1 MNKIIE
7 LLADLEGEFDVRL
20 RIEQAHAQGSAVLP
34 LSSAQQG
41 IRFAQQIDPSSP
53 AYNIG
58 EYIELNGRIDALLFE
73 RALRRVVVESEALR
87 VQIIDLAGQ
96 AGQIV
101 GPPPA
106 WSMPLIDV
114 GAETDPRA
122 TAELWMRNRLGAA
135 GRADERTAVRLC
147 FVQGVCR
154 PVFLVCALPSHCDGR
169 SQHVAGGSPASLH
182 LHTAQH

>member
-7 LLADLEGEFDVRL
+7 SLADLEGESDVRL

-41 IRFAQQIDPSSP
+41 IWFAQQIDPLSP

-73 RALRRVVVESEALR
+73 RALRKVVVESEALR

-106 WSMPLIDV
+106 WSMPVIDV
-114 GAETDPRA
+114 SAETDPRA
-122 TAELWMRNRLGAA
+122 AAESWMRTDLARVGSSA
-135 GRADERTAVRLC
+135 GS
-147 FVQGVCR
+147 
-154 PVFLVCALPSHCDGR
+154 CASTCSGR
-169 SQHVAGGSPASLH
+169 SRRWRCSCSPGWR
-182 LHTAQH
+182 

>member
-7 LLADLEGEFDVRL
+7 SLADLEGESDVRL

-41 IRFAQQIDPSSP
+41 IWFAQQIDPSSP

-73 RALRRVVVESEALR
+73 RALRKVVVESEALR

-106 WSMPLIDV
+106 WSMAVIDV
-114 GAETDPRA
+114 SAETDPRA
-122 TAELWMRNRLGAA
+122 AA
-135 GRADERTAVRLC
+135 KSWS
-147 FVQGVCR
+147 FQ
-154 PVFLVCALPSHCDGR
+154 
-169 SQHVAGGSPASLH
+169 QHVVLGNRVADPPYRVDQRQQRAVPCYEVSERA
-182 LHTAQH
+182 AA

>member
-1 MNKIIE
+1 MNKIIKS
-7 LLADLEGEFDVRL
+7 LADLEGKSDVRL

-34 LSSAQQG
+34 LSSAQRES
-41 IRFAQQIDPSSP
+41 RFAQQIDPSSP

-73 RALRRVVVESEALR
+73 QALQRVVVESEALR

-114 GAETDPRA
+114 SAETDPRA
-122 TAELWMRNRLGAA
+122 AANRG
-135 GRADERTAVRLC
+135 
-147 FVQGVCR
+147 
-154 PVFLVCALPSHCDGR
+154 
-169 SQHVAGGSPASLH
+169 
-182 LHTAQH
+182 